1 MQKIAISSRRAPRA
15 RHGRFTTKAMAS
27 ARSIHTCLK
36 MPRIIPIQWTSRG
49 AWSRLLA
56 LFRLVHRGDRSGWI
70 RRARGQAWLRAHF
83 SLESCRALAARL
95 VWAWERWPE
104 AKPKISQ
111 DEDDDLHAKRLVAQ
125 RCLYGVDKNP
135 LAMPGVAKLSRG
147 AWYDPAG
154 AEDGAVHVHGNANV
168 LRHDRGT
175 LKLSQAR
182 AAAPIWSKQRWKEPL
197 PPVRAF
203 EPPEVV
209 PGITNS
215 PWTGLQLY
223 GHHNPGSVEYF

>member
-1 MQKIAISSRRAPRA
+1 MRGSKD
-15 RHGRFTTKAMAS
+15 GDVV
-27 ARSIHTCLK
+27 
-36 MPRIIPIQWTSRG
+36 RIYNSRG
-49 AWSRLLA
+49 VCLA
-56 LFRLVHRGDRSGWI
+56 GPVVIDTMF
-70 RRARGQAWLRAHF
+70 
-83 SLESCRALAARL
+83 
-95 VWAWERWPE
+95 
-104 AKPKISQ
+104 
-111 DEDDDLHAKRLVAQ
+111 
-125 RCLYGVDKNP
+125 
-135 LAMPGVAKLSRG
+135 PGVGKLSRG

-154 AEDGAVHVHGNANV
+154 GEDGAVYVHANV

-182 AAAPIWSKQRWKEPL
+182 AAAPIWSSSWKEPL